1 MVDDVKKISCKFKIG
16 DLVRL
21 IEDHDLRIGFGLI
34 TDIKINIEDVYDI
47 KYFEE
52 ILEPNILKNSI
63 DSIYTSDRDIFP
75 QKPLL
80 LVSWNKFSFNNK
92 SMWMYSSELMLVSKV
107 LNK

>member
-1 MVDDVKKISCKFKIG
+1 MVDDVEKISCIFKIG

-21 IEDHDLRIGFGLI
+21 IEDKELNIGFGLI
-34 TDIKINIEDVYDI
+34 IDIKLSLEDVYDI

-80 LVSWNKFSFNNK
+80 LVSWNKLSFNNK
-92 SMWMYSSELMLVSKV
+92 SMWMYSSELMLVNRAV
-107 LNK
+107 NK